1 MSDAIR
7 WYDANA
13 EDVSRRYESVAA
25 EIVHGWLVDLLP
37 SEPALVL
44 DVGAGTGRDAAWLAS
59 HGLEVVAV
67 EPSGPMLA
75 EAQRLH
81 PLPSIQWISDSLPG
95 LDKLFRLG
103 LSFDLILLSAVWM
116 HVPPAD
122 RARAFR
128 KLVTLLKPGGCI
140 AITLRHGPAEP
151 ERGIHDVSRAEI
163 EHLARA
169 HGAFVERAA
178 DSKDELGR
186 GAVTWT
192 QLAVRLPDDGSGA
205 LPLLRHI
212 ILNDDKSSTYKLA
225 LLRVLCR
232 IADGTA
238 GYARDTNDGHVAVP
252 LGLVGLYW
260 VRLFKPL
267 LAAGLPQNPTNQGD
281 ERLGFVKDGFRKLN
295 GVSHLDLRI
304 GISFGLDRSAALHS
318 ALRDACDTITRMP
331 AHYITY
337 PGGGPVLPVKRTG
350 RVPRPDTIYL
360 NEAYLSGF
368 GDLLVPRHLWRALQ
382 RFDVW
387 IEPALISEWSRLM
400 IGYAEKQGRKL
411 LDAKIAAA
419 MTWSEP
425 SRDVRIA
432 REQAVRLIDFGKLHC
447 VWSGRTLSAN
457 TLDIDHCFPWAAW
470 PCDDLWNLLP
480 AHRSVNQKQKRD
492 RLPSSELL
500 RSAQYRIEE
509 WWVEGY
515 LKAQNQALRERF
527 LIEATATLPMI
538 ERDGACGLSELFA
551 ALNLQQI
558 RLRHDQQIPVWDPET
573 AMRLT
578 SNSSVTHDNETTS

>member
-37 SEPALVL
+37 RAPALVL

-59 HGLEVVAV
+59 RGLEVVAV

-75 EAQRLH
+75 KGQRLH
-81 PLPSIQWISDSLPG
+81 PSPSIRWISDSLPG
-95 LDKLFRLG
+95 LDSLFRLG

-151 ERGIHDVSRAEI
+151 ERGVHNVSQAEI

-178 DSKDELGR
+178 DGKDELGR
-186 GAVTWT
+186 SAVTWT

-225 LLRVLCR
+225 LLRALCR
-232 IADGTA
+232 IAVGA
-238 GYARDTNDGHVAVP
+238 GGYARDTDDGHISVP

-267 LAAGLPQNPTNQGD
+267 LAGGLPQNPTNQGD
-281 ERLGFVKDGFRKLN
+281 ERLSFVKDGFRKLN

-304 GISFGLDRSAALHS
+304 GMSFGADRSATLHS

-350 RVPRPDTIYL
+350 RVPRPDTIHL
-360 NEAYLSGF
+360 NESYLSGF

-411 LDAKIAAA
+411 PDAKIAAA

-447 VWSGRTLSAN
+447 VWSGRTLSAD
-457 TLDIDHCFPWAAW
+457 TLDIDHCFPWSAW

-480 AHRSVNQKQKRD
+480 AHRNVNQNQKRD
-492 RLPSSELL
+492 KLPGVELL
-500 RSAQYRIEE
+500 RSAQDRIQE
-509 WWVEGY
+509 WWERGY
-515 LKAQNQALRERF
+515 LKAGNHVLPERF
-527 LIEATATLPMI
+527 MAEAKATLPVI
-538 ERDGACGLSELFA
+538 EHVEFQLDDVFA
-551 ALNLQQI
+551 ALNMQQI
-558 RLRHDQQIPVWDPET
+558 RLKHDQQVPVWEPES
-573 AMRLT
+573 LKPPP
-578 SNSSVTHDNETTS
+578 

>member
-37 SEPALVL
+37 RAPALVL
-44 DVGAGTGRDAAWLAS
+44 DVGAGTGRDAAWMAS
-59 HGLEVVAV
+59 RGLEVVAV
-67 EPSGPMLA
+67 EPSDPMLA
-75 EAQRLH
+75 KGQRLH
-81 PLPSIQWISDSLPG
+81 PSPSIRWISDSLPG
-95 LDKLFRLG
+95 LDSLFRLG

-151 ERGIHDVSRAEI
+151 ERGVHNVSQAEI

-178 DSKDELGR
+178 DGKDELGR
-186 GAVTWT
+186 SAVTWT

-225 LLRVLCR
+225 LLRALCR
-232 IADGTA
+232 IADGA
-238 GYARDTNDGHVAVP
+238 GGYARDTDDGHISVP

-267 LAAGLPQNPTNQGD
+267 LAGGLPQNPTNQGD
-281 ERLGFVKDGFRKLN
+281 ERLSFVKDGFRKLN

-304 GISFGLDRSAALHS
+304 GMSFGADRSATLHS

-350 RVPRPDTIYL
+350 RVPRPDTIHL

-411 LDAKIAAA
+411 PDAKIAAA

-432 REQAVRLIDFGKLHC
+432 RVQAVRLIDFGKLHC
-447 VWSGRTLSAN
+447 VWSGRTLSAD
-457 TLDIDHCFPWAAW
+457 TLDIDHCFPWSAW

-480 AHRSVNQKQKRD
+480 AHRNVNQNQKRD
-492 RLPSSELL
+492 KLPGVELL
-500 RSAQYRIEE
+500 RSAQDRIQE
-509 WWVEGY
+509 WWERGY
-515 LKAQNQALRERF
+515 LKAGNQVLPERF
-527 LIEATATLPMI
+527 MAEAKATLPVI
-538 ERDGACGLSELFA
+538 EHVEFQLDDVFA
-551 ALNLQQI
+551 ALNMQQI
-558 RLRHDQQIPVWDPET
+558 RLKHDQQVPVWEPES
-573 AMRLT
+573 LKPPP
-578 SNSSVTHDNETTS
+578 